1 MHLRPAFCGY
11 KKSGTVDLH
20 SGHFYSV
27 HFMKELSFFRI
38 SFDWTHSS
46 RCFVPYKSSFKSHT
60 LNTSFPIEHVSY
72 DLCKYNIKPWDSPFL
87 LYFKE
92 KLFFPWE
99 SPFSFE
105 VTDKSK
111 HFTSWESPEIVT
123 WEISILCKGNYV
135 PEISCRHRTKLN
147 ICCQFK

>member
-27 HFMKELSFFRI
+27 HFKNFHSFASVSIGLTPHVVSYHTNRL
-38 SFDWTHSS
+38 
-46 RCFVPYKSSFKSHT
+46 FKSHT

-87 LYFKE
+87 FYFKE

>member
-1 MHLRPAFCGY
+1 MFKQENLALRSAI
-11 KKSGTVDLH
+11 L
-20 SGHFYSV
+20 
-27 HFMKELSFFRI
+27 RI
-38 SFDWTHSS
+38 RRIIENISKPENED
-46 RCFVPYKSSFKSHT
+46 FKSDLFNGLKHQMT
-60 LNTSFPIEHVSY
+60 LLGQFHNHYTR
-72 DLCKYNIKPWDSPFL
+72 
-87 LYFKE
+87 KE